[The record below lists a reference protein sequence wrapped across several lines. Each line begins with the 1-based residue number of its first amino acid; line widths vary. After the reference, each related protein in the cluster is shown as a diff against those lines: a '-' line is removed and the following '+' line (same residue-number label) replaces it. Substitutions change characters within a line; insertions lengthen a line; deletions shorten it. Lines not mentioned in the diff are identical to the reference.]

1 MNEYQV
7 SSLVVHCLPEKAT
20 TLIEEIEKLEG
31 VEVPINENG
40 KLIVVVESYSRK
52 ALMNVFDQIKA
63 LPGVLATLF
72 VFHQVEGE
80 TDNDKKNLKVLSNE
94 FNA

>member
-7 SSLVVHCLPEKAT
+7 SSLVVHCLPQKAT
-20 TLIEEIEKLEG
+20 ALIEEIEKLEG

-52 ALMNVFDQIKA
+52 ALMIVFEQIKA

-72 VFHQVEGE
+72 VFHQVEGA
-80 TDNDKKNLKVLSNE
+80 TDNDEKSKGVVQ
-94 FNA
+94 